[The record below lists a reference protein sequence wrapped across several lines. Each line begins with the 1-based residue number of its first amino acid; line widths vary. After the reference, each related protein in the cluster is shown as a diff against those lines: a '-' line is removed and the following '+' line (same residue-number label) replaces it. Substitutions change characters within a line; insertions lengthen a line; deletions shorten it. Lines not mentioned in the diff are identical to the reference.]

1 MYIGRLERQ
10 IWLSMSNSR
19 KTRVSLIMT
28 PTVWGEARAGA
39 LSVTSQTWLEL
50 VDIYVDCGLEDVSRL
65 QPRYWSQQNL
75 ILNYLCYISLSS
87 YINKD
92 LITLSVWKLMAL
104 LCHSHPILSPIRF
117 SFYWANSIP
126 FYPHLWHPF
135 LPFCPPTEHVS
146 NVQHCSEFHNST
158 RSSLLGR
165 YTFQL
170 ATTCWNTNL
179 HSSN

>member
-1 MYIGRLERQ
+1 
-10 IWLSMSNSR
+10 MSNSR

-126 FYPHLWHPF
+126 FYPHLTLHVCYYQVCLPTSSISGQIRHLALLLLWTEF
-135 LPFCPPTEHVS
+135 L
-146 NVQHCSEFHNST
+146 
-158 RSSLLGR
+158 
-165 YTFQL
+165 
-170 ATTCWNTNL
+170 W
-179 HSSN
+179 